1 VVSANVIEVKANP
14 PASDDR
20 LLVLESFHPGWC
32 LEIDGKRAG
41 APENYGGF
49 LSTQALTGE
58 HTYRFVFDP
67 RSFRF
72 GAAITVGTI
81 LGAVLL
87 LLSRF
92 ASGWNRQGGESP
104 HVV

>member
-1 VVSANVIEVKANP
+1 VVSANVIEVKTNP

-20 LLVLESFHPGWC
+20 LLVLESFHPGWR

-49 LSTQALTGE
+49 LSTQALPGE

-67 RSFRF
+67 RSFRY
-72 GAAITVGTI
+72 GAAVTI
-81 LGAVLL
+81 GAMLGAMLL
-87 LLSRF
+87 LLTRIP
-92 ASGWNRQGGESP
+92 ARLRR
-104 HVV
+104 